1 MTHQTNTLLSFAME
15 SSLVEAYHQ
24 RAAVRTLAFPVPL
37 THETQQ
43 RILVLTH
50 ASPLSARYPPSAAYS
65 RAFLKALLTAAQHD
79 VEAECEDLLL
89 AYVDALSSA
98 SSNDELNINPY
109 AHVTS
114 SAATYV
120 SYPLRG
126 VAGASI
132 GNGEWITLR
141 EATAKISQGTTG
153 LVTWE
158 AALRFAEY
166 LVHQARGRNC
176 ESACERNYENSCDT
190 AALYPRLDIRCKRVL
205 ELGSGPGLLG
215 IVAARLG
222 AAYVCLTDFD
232 ARVLSALE
240 ENVAI
245 NFATG
250 DEGHGDG
257 DAFATTPAPTVAVKS
272 LDWDTPDPAILADAD
287 ILICSDCVYDPT
299 LVPALVHTLSAFV
312 YDGDSDG
319 LADSRRREAW
329 VAVTKRQQSTQDKFL
344 RAVANARMRITNV
357 PLNDVPELFRHEYGL
372 GDMGLMVLSRL

>member
-1 MTHQTNTLLSFAME
+1 ME
-15 SSLVEAYHQ
+15 SSLVASYHQ
-24 RAAVRTLAFPVPL
+24 RAAVRTLVFPAPL

-43 RILVLTH
+43 RILALTH

-65 RAFLKALLTAAQHD
+65 RAFLKALLNAAQHD
-79 VEAECEDLLL
+79 DVAECEELLL
-89 AYVDALSSA
+89 AYVDALSSGSNNDG
-98 SSNDELNINPY
+98 SSSPVVHNINPY

-120 SYPLRG
+120 SYPLCAA
-126 VAGASI
+126 AGACVD
-132 GNGEWITLR
+132 NGEWITLR

-166 LVHQARGRNC
+166 LVHHARDRNC
-176 ESACERNYENSCDT
+176 ESEGERNDGNGRDT
-190 AALYPRLDIRCKRVL
+190 AAQYPRLDIRGKRVL

-232 ARVLSALE
+232 ARVLSTLE

-245 NFATG
+245 NFATRI
-250 DEGHGDG
+250 DG
-257 DAFATTPAPTVAVKS
+257 NGEEDFGAPAVATTPAPTVAVKT
-272 LDWDTPDPAILADAD
+272 LDWDTPDPAILADAE

-299 LVPALVHTLSAFV
+299 LVPALVRTLRAFV
-312 YDGDSDG
+312 HDSDSG
-319 LADSRRREAW
+319 HIGRAQRRRDAW
-329 VAVTKRQQSTQDKFL
+329 VAVTKRQQSTQDKFM
-344 RAVANARMRITNV
+344 RAVADAHMRITNV
-357 PLNDVPELFRHEYGL
+357 PLNNVPELFRHEYGL
-372 GDMGLMVLSRL
+372 GDMGLMVLSQL

>member
-1 MTHQTNTLLSFAME
+1 ME
-15 SSLVEAYHQ
+15 SSLVAAYHQ

-37 THETQQ
+37 KHETQQ
-43 RILVLTH
+43 RILALTH

-79 VEAECEDLLL
+79 DEAECEDLLL
-89 AYVDALSSA
+89 AYVDALSSR
-98 SSNDELNINPY
+98 SSNDGLNINPY

-120 SYPLRG
+120 SYPLFG
-126 VAGASI
+126 AGTSI

-176 ESACERNYENSCDT
+176 ESACEKNCENGCDT

-232 ARVLSALE
+232 ARVLSVLE

-250 DEGHGDG
+250 DEGHDDG
-257 DAFATTPAPTVAVKS
+257 DAFATAPAPTVAVKS

-299 LVPALVHTLSAFV
+299 LVPALVHTLRAFI
-312 YDGDSDG
+312 YDGDSGG
-319 LADSRRREAW
+319 LADSHRRREAW
-329 VAVTKRQQSTQDKFL
+329 VAVTKRQQSTQDEFL
-344 RAVANARMRITNV
+344 RAVADAHMRITNV
-357 PLNDVPELFRHEYGL
+357 SLSHVPELFRHEYGL
-372 GDMGLMVLSRL
+372 GHVGLMVLSRL

>member
-1 MTHQTNTLLSFAME
+1 ME
-15 SSLVEAYHQ
+15 SSLVAAYHQ
-24 RAAVRTLAFPVPL
+24 RSAVRTLAFPVPL
-37 THETQQ
+37 THKTQQ
-43 RILVLTH
+43 RILALTH

-79 VEAECEDLLL
+79 DEAECEDLLL

-98 SSNDELNINPY
+98 SSNDELNFNPY

-120 SYPLRG
+120 SYPLCG

-132 GNGEWITLR
+132 GIGEWITLR

-166 LVHQARGRNC
+166 LNGC
-176 ESACERNYENSCDT
+176 GT

-232 ARVLSALE
+232 ARVLSTLE

-245 NFATG
+245 NF
-250 DEGHGDG
+250 GHDDS
-257 DAFATTPAPTVAVKS
+257 DAFATAPAPTVAVKS

-299 LVPALVHTLSAFV
+299 LVPALVHTLRAFV
-312 YDGDSDG
+312 YDGDSGG
-319 LADSRRREAW
+319 LAESPRRREAW

-344 RAVANARMRITNV
+344 RAVADASMRITDV